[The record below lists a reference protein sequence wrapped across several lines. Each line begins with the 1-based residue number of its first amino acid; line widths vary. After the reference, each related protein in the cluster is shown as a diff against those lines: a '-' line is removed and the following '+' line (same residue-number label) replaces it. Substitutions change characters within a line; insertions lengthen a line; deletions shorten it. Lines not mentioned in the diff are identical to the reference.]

1 MKKNRKF
8 MSILLALS
16 VAIAGSPTAYT
27 AADTTTQTESTS
39 DYGRKPDDSYIH
51 RSTGGKKSQTMSSND
66 YSKEAWG
73 EGWHAHPSN
82 NFLEENEDGTFLR
95 ISFFDDEGVFLET
108 YDADFNFVSSRQ
120 LTKGIWTARGYF
132 KGKDAR
138 YICLLYT
145 SPSPRD

>member
-1 MKKNRKF
+1 
-8 MSILLALS
+8 
-16 VAIAGSPTAYT
+16 
-27 AADTTTQTESTS
+27 
-39 DYGRKPDDSYIH
+39 
-51 RSTGGKKSQTMSSND
+51 MSSND

-138 YICLLYT
+138 YIVYKQNNYKQSDEKEVVRVVKYDDHWNILGRCSISAINTY
-145 SPSPRD
+145 

>member
-1 MKKNRKF
+1 MTRISTVRQEEKNPRPCRA
-8 MSILLALS
+8 MT
-16 VAIAGSPTAYT
+16 TAK
-27 AADTTTQTESTS
+27 
-39 DYGRKPDDSYIH
+39 RH
-51 RSTGGKKSQTMSSND
+51 R
-66 YSKEAWG
+66 G

-138 YICLLYT
+138 YIVYKQNNYEQSDEKKWCVL
-145 SPSPRD
+145 

>member
-16 VAIAGSPTAYT
+16 VAIAGCPTAYT
-27 AADTTTQTESTS
+27 AADTTTQTENTS

-73 EGWHAHPSN
+73 EGWHAQPSN

-108 YDADFNFVSSRQ
+108 FAAVKH
-120 LTKGIWTARGYF
+120 LI
-132 KGKDAR
+132 
-138 YICLLYT
+138 
-145 SPSPRD
+145 